1 MWSFLVHY
9 VVRMLLNDAMIIA
22 SKMEINLFSV
32 CTIVL
37 TIVTVVTFKLV
48 EDSLVEYRGK
58 NIFKHP
64 IVDDDS
70 GSNTHDVQI
79 KSTALAEQK
88 FTLAICKLPRRNLFQ
103 SLPS

>member
-64 IVDDDS
+64 IVDGDS
-70 GSNTHDVQI
+70 GSNTHDV

-88 FTLAICKLPRRNLFQ
+88 FTLAICKLPQRNLFH